1 MKKMFS
7 MVLLISL
14 LFVGCSME
22 DIVEQNGVPA
32 LKFKSVTIS
41 AGVDSDESRAS
52 LDSQTGAFAWQSGDV
67 ISALATDGKFYD
79 LTLTS
84 EAGSKIGEFVGQIPE
99 TAFLTT
105 VATYPSLVANGADNT
120 IYADGVLNYTLPAK
134 WTYVQNTCNV
144 PMVAAFEQGAE
155 HMCFKQVGAVMRFPV
170 KNLPTEAKFTLTVNG
185 SGIVGPFSVDVATLG
200 ESYMAAG
207 ESTSSSV
214 TFNYSSTTDGAAA
227 VFNIPVPVG
236 VYNDF
241 TVTVTDGADHELF
254 TKQYK
259 PSNNEVSRATLLV
272 MKDIVLP
279 ERPMVFSEIWPYFV
293 DARVLFAKHEG
304 VSQYALYIDGSE
316 NPVIVSPEERE
327 DGRLSVLI
335 GGDFE
340 HDSNHIVAVAK
351 VVDGEVVAASKSE
364 EEVFTTGRVM
374 QMTYNTGTKFICAGW
389 DDVAIGIENST
400 VYNEQTKKWSL
411 VPRDAAVSDRNMR
424 GYRVQ
429 LYAEDKTTLLY
440 DEIPFSGQ
448 VDYGGGISNSSW
460 IGKIGGENVL
470 LPSSLT
476 FGWLEPGKKYYFR
489 VQTLAEPVVF
499 DSPENGCFEPNTAG
513 YTVYSTRGGCGWSNL
528 VEMTTDAPHV
538 ASENE
543 ILYEGFDDMMFNHD
557 VMNASVAAVPQVLTS
572 TSDTYKDR
580 ATATLYKTWVELPF
594 AERKFSEQGFNTM
607 LHAYQYGLTDT
618 SYKENQ
624 HRFFNKYAGSLE
636 GWSIYGGGSD
646 TRNMYP
652 GFGVACLGQSAN
664 ATGYINLR
672 TPALQSDKLS
682 DTAPTPCRVTVRV
695 STRSTDKENICQVVG
710 LYIYRGDYA
719 DDDKTVYFSKN
730 ADGTYKPEWTENYT
744 WTDENNYTHYPT
756 WFEVTAEL
764 DLMNGDIIGI
774 DRPNVKENGESN
786 IYRGLLVI
794 GDIKIEV
801 LDKEQNTFVDDGV
814 GTEPD
819 DTNYDQYGLGE
830 FPISYWY
837 TVEPWSY
844 TKTDA
849 NGAPCYDYELTKA
862 RYQEVKDSGI
872 NIALYNGHS
881 LDRSI
886 TENKRIHDICEEVGL
901 KYIASVWAPDNATR
915 IQQIKETFGNSDT
928 YIAEYLVDEPGAN
941 DYDALAEFINAY
953 NEALPN
959 KEVYINLFPQY
970 AKEAT
975 QLDTDYENYIDL
987 YIEKCKTKVLSYDF
1001 YGIVADTKLNLDP
1014 KYYTNLDIVRSKT
1027 LKNRMPFWVITQAG
1041 EVGSCRYPTQ
1051 AEQRWSV
1058 WSNIALGSKGISYF
1072 CYWTPS
1078 GGGYDDTPYMIDIEG
1093 NKTVMYDWVKQ
1104 INADINTIGK
1114 KLLPCHADGAIMT
1127 SIASWPLYDNN
1138 TLGRSK
1144 YGPIQKVW
1152 CKNYSILCGCF
1163 RDARRSENKGG
1174 YSGYKALVMSKMP
1187 GRGVEA
1193 YLDIDTALTQVTVT
1207 HNNTTQ
1213 TLDVAAGLSATVGS
1227 VSVSFDGKSLILGIP
1242 DGEAVLLEF

>member
-41 AGVDSDESRAS
+41 ADMDSDESRAS

-155 HMCFKQVGAVMRFPV
+155 HMRFKQVGAVMRFPV

-316 NPVIVSPEERE
+316 NPVIVSPEQRE

-389 DDVAIGIENST
+389 DDVAIGVENST
-400 VYNEQTKKWSL
+400 VYNEQTKQWSL
-411 VPRDAAVSDRNMR
+411 VPKNDAVSGRNMR
-424 GYRVQ
+424 GYRIQ

-440 DEIPFSGQ
+440 DEVPFSSQ
-448 VDYGGGISNSSW
+448 VDYGGAISNSSW
-460 IGKIGGENVL
+460 IGMIDGENVL
-470 LPSSLT
+470 LPSALT
-476 FGWLEPGKKYYFR
+476 LGWLEPGKKYYFR

-499 DSPENGCFEPNTAG
+499 DSPETGCFEPNTAG

-543 ILYEGFDDMMFNHD
+543 VFYEGFDDMMFNSD
-557 VMNASVAAVPQVLTS
+557 IMNVASAAVPEFLTEETTKKNY
-572 TSDTYKDR
+572 TSR
-580 ATATLYKTWVELPF
+580 NSAALYKNWVAKPF

-607 LHAYQYGLTDT
+607 LGAYFLGITDEAVIAST
-618 SYKENQ
+618 PRYLNS
-624 HRFFNKYAGSLE
+624 YAGSLE
-636 GWSIYGGGSD
+636 GWSIVRGKKEERTVNPNFGSV
-646 TRNMYP
+646 R
-652 GFGVACLGQSAN
+652 LGQ
-664 ATGYINLR
+664 TGTAAGKIELR
-672 TPALQSDKLS
+672 TAPIKSDKLS
-682 DTAPTPCRVTVRV
+682 DTSVTKCIVKAKV
-695 STRSTDKENICQVVG
+695 SAHATTHELINRIIGIYHYRPNGEELLVLDNKTQIDFSLNSDGSVNSDWSANYSFTDASN
-710 LYIYRGDYA
+710 Y
-719 DDDKTVYFSKN
+719 KN
-730 ADGTYKPEWTENYT
+730 
-744 WTDENNYTHYPT
+744 YPT
-756 WFEVTAEL
+756 WFEVTTEVNL
-764 DLMNGDIIGI
+764 QNGDILGFEKVNYSDQYGGCITVGEITIEIAPEGEFEDNGI
-774 DRPNVKENGESN
+774 
-786 IYRGLLVI
+786 
-794 GDIKIEV
+794 
-801 LDKEQNTFVDDGV
+801 

-819 DTNYDQYGLGE
+819 DTNYDVYGLGE

-837 TVEPWSY
+837 TVEPYFYS
-844 TKTDA
+844 D
-849 NGAPCYDYELTKA
+849 NGVYNHEKAVA
-862 RYQEVKDSGI
+862 RYQEVKDAGF
-872 NIALYNGHS
+872 NIEIYWSHHTPTDLAS
-881 LDRSI
+881 
-886 TENKRIHDICEEVGL
+886 NKRIHDVCEQVGL
-901 KYIASVWAPDNATR
+901 KFIGNVAGGYTADR
-915 IQQIKETFGNSDT
+915 IQAIKDTFGSSST
-928 YIAEYLVDEPGAN
+928 YVGELVRDEPGA
-941 DYDALAEFINAY
+941 DEYDDIAEFVKAY
-953 NEALPN
+953 NAALPD
-959 KEVYINLFPQY
+959 KEAYINLFPIY
-970 AKEAT
+970 AKTAG
-975 QLDTDYENYIDL
+975 QLNADSYETYLDQYL
-987 YIEKCKTKVLSYDF
+987 EKIPTKSLSYDF
-1001 YGIVADTKLNLDP
+1001 YGLTSAVGEINLRYYENLDM
-1014 KYYTNLDIVRSKT
+1014 VRSKT
-1027 LKNRMPFWVITQAG
+1027 LAKKMPFWVITQACDVKPG
-1041 EVGSCRYPTQ
+1041 HRYPTE

-1058 WSNIALGSKGISYF
+1058 WSNIALGSKGIAYF
-1072 CYWTPS
+1072 CYGTPTGS
-1078 GGGYDDTPYMIDIEG
+1078 DWVSILDLEG
-1093 NKTVMYDWVKQ
+1093 NKTQMYDYVQ
-1104 INADINTIGK
+1104 RINKDINTVGK
-1114 KLLPCHADGAIMT
+1114 KLLPCHADGAILSRISFHFLWENSGYCRT
-1127 SIASWPLYDNN
+1127 
-1138 TLGRSK
+1138 K
-1144 YGPIQKVW
+1144 YGPIQSVGSGP
-1152 CKNYSILCGCF
+1152 NGYQVLCGCF
-1163 RDARRSENKGG
+1163 RDARISENKGG
-1174 YSGYKALVMSKMP
+1174 YAGYKALVMSQIP
-1187 GRGVEA
+1187 GRIVQGLLN
-1193 YLDIDTALTQVTVT
+1193 LDPAVTKVTLT
-1207 HNNTTQ
+1207 HNNTSEEVE
-1213 TLDVAAGLSATVGS
+1213 LISGLSVKVGS
-1227 VSVSFDGKSLILGIP
+1227 IDVSYTGSQLALTVP
-1242 DGEAVLLEF
+1242 DGEAVLVEF